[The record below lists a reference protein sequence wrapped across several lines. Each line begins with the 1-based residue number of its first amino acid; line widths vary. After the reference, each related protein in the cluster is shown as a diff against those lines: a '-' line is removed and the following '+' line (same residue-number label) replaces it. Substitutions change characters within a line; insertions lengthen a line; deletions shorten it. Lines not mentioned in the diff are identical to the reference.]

1 MTDQDTELIEGI
13 CRKDKRSFELLYK
26 GYYKKLYI
34 LAFQYVRQPEM
45 AEELVNDVFL
55 KLWNDAE
62 QLNIRQSLGS
72 YLSRCIINTALN
84 MIKKENR
91 KAFHQEKFL
100 SGYEESEMG
109 NDEAQMLENKLI
121 RLEKALESL
130 PPQCKKVIMMSKF
143 DKCKQ
148 QEIADA
154 LNISVKTVKSH
165 LTNGYEKIRVMLSK
179 EQVLF
184 FFLFLLFAVELRLLH
199 LNIVL

>member
-1 MTDQDTELIEGI
+1 MTDQDTELISGI
-13 CRKDKRSFELLYK
+13 CRKDKQSFELLYK
-26 GYYKKLYI
+26 GYYRRLYI
-34 LAFQYVRQPEM
+34 LAFQYVRQQEL
-45 AEELVNDVFL
+45 AEELVNDVFM
-55 KLWNDAE
+55 KFWNDAD

-72 YLSRCIINTALN
+72 YLSRCTINTALN
-84 MIKKENR
+84 NIKKENR

-100 SGYEESEMG
+100 SGYEEVEVE
-109 NDEAQMLENKLI
+109 NDEAQMLESKLI
-121 RLEKALESL
+121 RLEKALDSL
-130 PPQCKKVIMMSKF
+130 PPQCRKVIMMSKF

-148 QEIADA
+148 QEIANT

-184 FFLFLLFAVELRLLH
+184 LFLFAVGLRLLH

>member
-34 LAFQYVRQPEM
+34 LAFQYARQPEM

-72 YLSRCIINTALN
+72 YLSRCVINTALN
-84 MIKKENR
+84 SIKKESR

-100 SGYEESEMG
+100 SGYEESELES
-109 NDEAQMLENKLI
+109 DEAQMLENKLI